1 MRLPE
6 AARGKRRAE
15 TVWCC
20 RPLNPTVL
28 AEGHRFFV
36 DVDRTHVAVAP
47 PTAEAFIAYKRA
59 LIKVVR
65 VCRHCVRLFVA
76 RLFVER
82 LFVEHRY
89 TCVIIFSNMETNAM
103 VVGVHNPNFSVRE
116 MSA

>member
-15 TVWCC
+15 TVWRC
-20 RPLNPTVL
+20 RPLNSTVL

-59 LIKVVR
+59 LIEVVR
-65 VCRHCVRLFVA
+65 VCRHCVRLFV
-76 RLFVER
+76 ER
-82 LFVEHRY
+82 LFVSHRY
-89 TCVIIFSNMETNAM
+89 TYVFIFSNMETNAM
-103 VVGVHNPNFSVRE
+103 RVDMHSLNFSVRE
-116 MSA
+116 MNA

>member
-65 VCRHCVRLFVA
+65 VSRHCGALVCGATSAVYMCDYLF
-76 RLFVER
+76 
-82 LFVEHRY
+82 
-89 TCVIIFSNMETNAM
+89 
-103 VVGVHNPNFSVRE
+103 
-116 MSA
+116 